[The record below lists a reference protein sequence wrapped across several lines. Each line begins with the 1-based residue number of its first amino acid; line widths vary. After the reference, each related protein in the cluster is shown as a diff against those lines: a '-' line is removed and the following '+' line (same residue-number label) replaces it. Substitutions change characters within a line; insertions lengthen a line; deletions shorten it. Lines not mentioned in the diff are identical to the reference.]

1 MRMELTAARPFGS
14 VVTEADTTPG
24 REVFR
29 NFSSLD
35 EALFYVLASIAI
47 AIFAYGI
54 FLKVRKYWQG
64 RSAYRFDHLRER
76 FLRAAAAAAGSTTIA
91 RNDRFAGV
99 VHGAILWGFVALL
112 LGTTIIFIDDDVL
125 RVVAPSLQF
134 WHGTFYLW
142 YSAILDVMGV
152 AFVLGV
158 ALMWIRRKAFHLP
171 QLDYTRGDY
180 GSQEYSRLAYLRGDD
195 LFLALFL
202 AIGITGF
209 AVEGL
214 RIAADRPPFEVWSPV
229 GWALAD
235 AIDLAGVPRA
245 GSSDL
250 HFYLWWLHGILALGF
265 VAYLPYSKAI
275 HMLTDFANLM
285 FGDDLAARRLPR
297 PATEPA
303 PAYLGY
309 KTLSDL
315 SWKNLL
321 ELDACTKCG
330 RCHVACP
337 AHAAGAPL
345 SPRDLV
351 LDLRE
356 YADAS
361 LARPALEQA
370 RFLVEH
376 PSQKPG
382 ADLAGGV
389 IKAETLWSCTTCGA
403 CITAC
408 PVGIEHVPLIVELRR
423 RLVEGGEV
431 EDSLRDALESLAKRG
446 NSFNQ
451 SDKLRGKWTKELP
464 FKVKDAR
471 KEPVEL
477 LWFVG
482 DYASY
487 NPRIQQISR
496 AVARIL
502 ARAGV
507 DFGIL
512 YDGEKNAG
520 NDLRRVGEE
529 GLFEMLAEHNVKTI
543 AKCQFREIFT
553 TDPHSFNTLKNEY
566 PEFGGAWKVSHYS
579 ELLLRLVEEGRL
591 KPNGGLGKKATYHD
605 PCYLGRYNRIYDAP
619 RKLIERLG
627 LELVEMPRNREL
639 SFCCGAG
646 GGRIWMDDSKL
657 AERPSENRISE
668 AMALGGVD
676 YFVVACPKDVTMYED
691 AVKTSG
697 NEGKLRVRDIAELV
711 EEALLVEQAP
721 VEVAS

>member
-1 MRMELTAARPFGS
+1 
-14 VVTEADTTPG
+14 VTPTPG

-29 NFSSLD
+29 NFSTQD
-35 EALFYVLASIAI
+35 EVAFYVLAGVAM

-54 FLKVRKYWQG
+54 FLKLRKYWRG
-64 RSAYRFDHLRER
+64 RADYRFDDLPRR
-76 FLRAAAAAAGSTTIA
+76 FATALAAAAGNTTIA
-91 RNDRFAGV
+91 KNDRFAGV
-99 VHGAILWGFVALL
+99 VHAAIMWGFVALFI
-112 LGTTIIFIDDDVL
+112 GTTIIFIDNDVL
-125 RVVAPSLQF
+125 GIVAPSLQF

-142 YSAILDVMGV
+142 YSLVLDVMGA
-152 AFVLGV
+152 AFVTGIV
-158 ALMWIRRKAFHLP
+158 AMWLRRKTFRLP
-171 QLDYTRGDY
+171 QLEYTRVDY
-180 GSQEYSRLAYLRGDD
+180 EPGEYSRRAYVRGDD
-195 LFLALFL
+195 VFLGLFFWIGVSGFL
-202 AIGITGF
+202 I
-209 AVEGL
+209 EGL

-229 GWALAD
+229 GWALAN
-235 AIDLAGVPRA
+235 AIDLVGLSPDA
-245 GSSDL
+245 SSRL
-250 HFYLWWLHGILALGF
+250 HFSLWWLHGILALAF

-285 FGDDLAARRLPR
+285 FRDDLAAKRLPR
-297 PATEPA
+297 PAADPA
-303 PAYLGY
+303 PAYLGV
-309 KTLSDL
+309 KTLADL

-337 AHAAGAPL
+337 ARASGAPL

-356 YADAS
+356 YADAQ
-361 LARPALEQA
+361 LARPALEQP
-370 RFLVEH
+370 RYLHEH
-376 PSQKPG
+376 PSQQPD
-382 ADLAGGV
+382 AELPAGV
-389 IKAETLWSCTTCGA
+389 IKAETLWACTTCRA
-403 CITAC
+403 CVAAC
-408 PVGIEHVPLIVELRR
+408 PVGIEHVPLIVEMRR
-423 RLVEGGEV
+423 RLVEEGEV
-431 EDSLRDALESLAKRG
+431 EDSLRDALESLGKRG

-451 SDKLRGKWTKELP
+451 SDKLRGKWTKDLP

-471 KEPVEL
+471 KEPVDL

-487 NPRIQQISR
+487 NPRIQEISR

-502 ARAGV
+502 AAAGV

-520 NDLRRVGEE
+520 NDVRRVGEE

-543 AKCQFREIFT
+543 SSADFKEIFT

-566 PEFGGAWKVSHYS
+566 PELGGNWKVSHYS
-579 ELLLRLVEEGRL
+579 EVLLRLLEDGKIKL
-591 KPNGGLGKKATYHD
+591 NGGVKKKATYHD
-605 PCYLGRYNRIYDAP
+605 PCYLGRYNGIYDAP

-627 LELVEMPRNREL
+627 LELVEMPRNRED

-657 AERPSENRISE
+657 AERPSENRIVE
-668 AMALGGVD
+668 AMSLGAVD

-697 NEGKLRVRDIAELV
+697 NDGKIRVRDLAELV
-711 EEALLVEQAP
+711 EEATAP
-721 VEVAS
+721 S